1 MPQDY
6 DDEDELWDAEEGYD
20 DVDYYD
26 DDGVGEVVA
35 CPSCGVEV
43 YEDAEQCPSCG
54 DYIVHTAVVG
64 HAWKDRPLWWI
75 ALGLL
80 GIVAV
85 ITALS
90 LF

>member
-6 DDEDELWDAEEGYD
+6 DREDELWDVAEDYD
-20 DVDYYD
+20 EFLYDED
-26 DDGVGEVVA
+26 DDGIVELVA

-43 YEDAEQCPSCG
+43 YEDAERCPACG
-54 DYIVHTAVVG
+54 DYIVHAAGG
-64 HAWKDRPLWWI
+64 HPWKDRPLWWI

-85 ITALS
+85 IMALTV
-90 LF
+90 F